1 MSSRTFP
8 ISSQGLAREPKA
20 NNPLLSVEGVADFAK
35 DVRSSDG
42 VLAQNQFQYRQ
53 RAKRFY
59 ERGGVVHAQRDIS
72 GRDPAQQ
79 STLLENVASAVG
91 DTLVR

>member
-1 MSSRTFP
+1 MACS
-8 ISSQGLAREPKA
+8 LK
-20 NNPLLSVEGVADFAK
+20 
-35 DVRSSDG
+35 
-42 VLAQNQFQYRQ
+42 NQFQYRQ
-53 RAKRFY
+53 RVKRFY
-59 ERGGVVHAQRDIS
+59 ARGGVVHAQRDIS